1 MSFKVYS
8 GNTNLDQVETTYTTL
23 TKLEPA
29 TRYLLSVTEIDGTD
43 ESDKSNIVEITT
55 LGKLTL
61 PTTKLVDSVKF
72 STDPLGIE
80 LTGFGMDTRF
90 GGTVPV
96 NVPILSNTIVSG
108 QRVLEVAATAGNYPD
123 SPVAIVKTPKDLTL
137 SIIDDITIRLNW
149 KRGE

>member
-29 TRYLLSVTEIDGTD
+29 TRYLLSVTEIDGID

-72 STDPLGIE
+72 STDTLGIE
-80 LTGFGMDTRF
+80 LTGFGMDTKF

-108 QRVLEVAATAGNYPD
+108 QRVLEVAADYHMNNQA
-123 SPVAIVKTPKDLTL
+123 AILVDTNKYL
-137 SIIDDITIRLNW
+137 IIDGNKSIEIIVR
-149 KRGE
+149 

>member
-72 STDPLGIE
+72 STDTLGIE

-108 QRVLEVAATAGNYPD
+108 QRVLEVAADYHMNNQA
-123 SPVAIVKTPKDLTL
+123 AILVDTNKYL
-137 SIIDDITIRLNW
+137 IIDGNKSIEIIVR
-149 KRGE
+149 

>member
-29 TRYLLSVTEIDGTD
+29 TRYLLSVTEIDGID

-72 STDPLGIE
+72 STDTLGIE
-80 LTGFGMDTRF
+80 LTGFGMDTKF

-108 QRVLEVAATAGNYPD
+108 QRVLEVAADYHMNNQAAILVDTNKYLMIDGNK
-123 SPVAIVKTPKDLTL
+123 SIEIIV
-137 SIIDDITIRLNW
+137 R
-149 KRGE
+149 

>member
-108 QRVLEVAATAGNYPD
+108 QRVLEVAADYHMNNQA
-123 SPVAIVKTPKDLTL
+123 AILVDTNKYL
-137 SIIDDITIRLNW
+137 IIDGNKSIEIIVR
-149 KRGE
+149 